1 MNIKDI
7 SIITLASAIL
17 IYFLVFFVGYQQIS
31 FNSDG
36 TALENQ
42 YNGKGPENGH
52 YGLHELYA
60 TVYAGILLFLASI
73 ISTIIL
79 YRRFGKS
86 RFTWRP
92 VIGGIFVA
100 GIMGLGEAVE
110 HNFDTL
116 WHEFFHYLV
125 MLGGLVAMFLLYIGT
140 QEYRMQYRQGGKP
153 ASMSVI
159 LGMIIILPLVA
170 FAVALNAVEPYDA
183 RVELPFIYLTAAP
196 TLFLSGLTMLES
208 YRQKEENKVLMGFL
222 AMLAGT
228 VTGLTVIALLAR
240 IGDIGNHAFIFA
252 LGQSLQVVYMSA
264 TAMLILV
271 FTFTMWALADS
282 NC

>member
-7 SIITLASAIL
+7 FIITFASAIL
-17 IYFLVFFVGYQQIS
+17 IYFLFFFVGYQQVS
-31 FNSDG
+31 FNEDN

-42 YNGKGPENGH
+42 YGGREGKEGH
-52 YGLHELYA
+52 YGLDELYA
-60 TVYAGILLFLASI
+60 TVYAGILLFMASI

-79 YRRFGKS
+79 YGRFGKS

-92 VIGGIFVA
+92 VIGGIFTA
-100 GIMGLGEAVE
+100 GFMGLGEALE

-125 MLGGLVAMFLLYIGT
+125 LLGGLVAMFFLYIGT
-140 QEYRMQYRQGGKP
+140 QEYRMQYRQGGTPTSSK
-153 ASMSVI
+153 VI
-159 LGMIIILPLVA
+159 LGIIIILPMVA
-170 FAVALNAVEPYDA
+170 FAIALNAIEPYDA
-183 RVELPFIYLTAAP
+183 RVELPFIYLTATP
-196 TLFLSGLTMLES
+196 TLFLSALTMLES

-228 VTGLTVIALLAR
+228 VTGLTVIIFLAR
-240 IGDIGNHAFIFA
+240 IGDIGNHAFIFI

-282 NC
+282 K